1 MKTVPATVSQLRIQ
15 HTPEPDRF
23 NLIRCARFSQHG
35 HTLNIDIHDSRIPYK
50 LLDNF
55 FLQRRNKLLR
65 NLWILTTT
73 SLRHSDT
80 HQLMCRARRTERMM
94 GGTEFGVV
102 LALDDF
108 LPCKNRIAGRSIN
121 KIQVIVW
128 QTLQLP
134 HDNRRFAL
142 QIWYRTDAAKRSSD
156 KDRDGV
162 SYTLKKAHVNV
173 HPG

>member
-1 MKTVPATVSQLRIQ
+1 
-15 HTPEPDRF
+15 
-23 NLIRCARFSQHG
+23 
-35 HTLNIDIHDSRIPYK
+35 
-50 LLDNF
+50 
-55 FLQRRNKLLR
+55 
-65 NLWILTTT
+65 
-73 SLRHSDT
+73 
-80 HQLMCRARRTERMM
+80 MM